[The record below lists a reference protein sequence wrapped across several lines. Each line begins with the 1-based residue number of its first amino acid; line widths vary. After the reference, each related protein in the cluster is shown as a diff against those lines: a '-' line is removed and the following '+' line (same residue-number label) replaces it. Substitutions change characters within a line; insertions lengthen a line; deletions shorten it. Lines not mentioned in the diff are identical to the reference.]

1 MGDQGLSREWGF
13 PQPHSGIVDTR
24 DQEERK
30 QKKPESAMTLQLR
43 ARAEKRKMWAVRKE
57 WTKQIIRGGR
67 GEDTGDRITGQ
78 KDESSILIPPGVDF
92 CFLM

>member
-1 MGDQGLSREWGF
+1 MWAGKDCWGLQSSEINWGDQGLSREWGF

-43 ARAEKRKMWAVRKE
+43 AGAEKRKM
-57 WTKQIIRGGR
+57 
-67 GEDTGDRITGQ
+67 
-78 KDESSILIPPGVDF
+78 
-92 CFLM
+92 

>member
-1 MGDQGLSREWGF
+1 MSREWGF

-30 QKKPESAMTLQLR
+30 QKKSRVTDDTA
-43 ARAEKRKMWAVRKE
+43 AEGKGRKVE
-57 WTKQIIRGGR
+57 NVSGKQISGGGR

-78 KDESSILIPPGVDF
+78 KDESSILIPPGMDF